1 MTTLNS
7 TLQLALLKRKKA
19 RNKLEK
25 GFTLVELLI
34 VVIILGILSS
44 VALPAFLN
52 QQKKGVISSLNASA
66 MAAAKSCAALQ
77 VTNDQGS
84 YNAPSSDSIT
94 IKVKD
99 SNDQTDCPQAGTVS
113 VDFTA
118 TDGDPDGDS
127 YKPRASAAVA
137 TLGSDGSITLVSSS

>member
-7 TLQLALLKRKKA
+7 TLQLALLKQKKRK
-19 RNKLEK
+19 NVLQK

-77 VTNDQGS
+77 ITSDNDQWS
-84 YNAPSSDSIT
+84 MPDSEQIT
-94 IKVKD
+94 IK
-99 SNDQTDCPQAGTVS
+99 SSTTASQDCPDAGTPVI
-113 VDFTA
+113 FTA
-118 TDGDPDGDS
+118 NDKDGRAGD
-127 YKPRASAAVA
+127 ATA
-137 TLGSDGSITLVSSS
+137 TLGSDGSITLASSS

>member
-52 QQKKGVISSLNASA
+52 QQKKGVMSSLDATA

-77 VTNDQGS
+77 VTGENS
-84 YNAPSSDSIT
+84 LFSAPSSSKISIAPT
-94 IKVKD
+94 
-99 SNDQTDCPQAGTVS
+99 TCPAAGQS
-113 VDFTA
+113 VTFTA
-118 TDGDPDGDS
+118 TDTNNPQ
-127 YKPRASAAVA
+127 RATPAEA
-137 TLGSDGSITLVSSS
+137 TLGTDGAITLVSAS

>member
-34 VVIILGILSS
+34 VVIILGVLSS

-52 QQKKGVISSLNASA
+52 QQKKGVISSMNASA
-66 MAAAKSCAALQ
+66 MAMAKSCAALQ
-77 VTNDQGS
+77 VTAEHGS
-84 YNAPSSDSIT
+84 FQVPTKSGDITLAAP
-94 IKVKD
+94 
-99 SNDQTDCPQAGTVS
+99 NNCPAAGTTPTT
-113 VDFTA
+113 FTA
-118 TDGDPDGDS
+118 TDDKLRTNGS
-127 YKPRASAAVA
+127 STA
-137 TLGSDGSITLVSSS
+137 TLGSDGSITLVSAS

>member
-77 VTNDQGS
+77 ITGDEGGFK
-84 YNAPSSDSIT
+84 APSSGDIT
-94 IKVKD
+94 LT
-99 SNDQTDCPQAGTVS
+99 SNVGSDGCPTAGNPVT
-113 VDFTA
+113 FTA
-118 TDGDPDGDS
+118 NDGKERAGD
-127 YKPRASAAVA
+127 AQAI
-137 TLGSDGSITLVSSS
+137 LGSDGSITLVSSS

>member
-77 VTNDQGS
+77 ITSDNDQWS
-84 YNAPSSDSIT
+84 MPDSEQIT
-94 IKVKD
+94 IT
-99 SNDQTDCPQAGTVS
+99 SSTTTASQDCPNAGTPVI
-113 VDFTA
+113 FTA
-118 TDGDPDGDS
+118 NDKDGRAGD
-127 YKPRASAAVA
+127 ATA
-137 TLGSDGSITLVSSS
+137 TLGSDGSITLASSS

>member
-52 QQKKGVISSLNASA
+52 QQKKGVISSMNASA
-66 MAAAKSCAALQ
+66 MALAKSCAALQ
-77 VTNDQGS
+77 ITGEQGQFTFQPKS
-84 YNAPSSDSIT
+84 GDIEISANSTPCPAAGVEDAVFTASDSKERT
-94 IKVKD
+94 TSD
-99 SNDQTDCPQAGTVS
+99 S
-113 VDFTA
+113 
-118 TDGDPDGDS
+118 
-127 YKPRASAAVA
+127 VA
-137 TLGSDGSITLVSSS
+137 TLGSDGSITLVSAS

>member
-7 TLQLALLKRKKA
+7 TLQLALLKRKKE

-77 VTNDQGS
+77 ITSDNDQWS
-84 YNAPSSDSIT
+84 MPDSDQIT
-94 IKVKD
+94 IT
-99 SNDQTDCPQAGTVS
+99 SSTSASLNCPNAGTPVT
-113 VDFTA
+113 FTA
-118 TDGDPDGDS
+118 NDKDGRAGD
-127 YKPRASAAVA
+127 ATA
-137 TLGSDGSITLVSSS
+137 TLGSDGSITLASSS

>member
-7 TLQLALLKRKKA
+7 KLQLALLKRKKA

-84 YNAPSSDSIT
+84 YNAPTSNSIVLEVT
-94 IKVKD
+94 NA
-99 SNDQTDCPQAGTVS
+99 SGAALTPPCPKAGTTV
-113 VDFTA
+113 VKFTA
-118 TDGDPDGDS
+118 KDGDS
-127 YKPRASAAVA
+127 APDYRADPAVA

>member
-77 VTNDQGS
+77 ITSDESSYKAASSGDISLAGS
-84 YNAPSSDSIT
+84 
-94 IKVKD
+94 
-99 SNDQTDCPQAGTVS
+99 CPTAGTAS
-113 VDFTA
+113 QDFVA
-118 TDGDPDGDS
+118 TDTKG
-127 YKPRASAAVA
+127 RATAATA
-137 TLGSDGSITLVSSS
+137 TLGSDGSVTLDPST

>member
-77 VTNDQGS
+77 VTSEYSSWSMPTSDQIQV
-84 YNAPSSDSIT
+84 SSDAT
-94 IKVKD
+94 GD
-99 SNDQTDCPQAGTVS
+99 DDCPAAGTEVT
-113 VDFTA
+113 FTA
-118 TDGDPDGDS
+118 TDLNAPE
-127 YKPRASAAVA
+127 RASAAEA
-137 TLGSDGSITLVSSS
+137 TLGVDGAITIVSSS

>member
-7 TLQLALLKRKKA
+7 KLQLALLKRKKS

-77 VTNDQGS
+77 VTNDQDS
-84 YNAPSSDSIT
+84 YNAPSSNKIVLALTDLTGSSI
-94 IKVKD
+94 
-99 SNDQTDCPQAGTVS
+99 QDCPAAGTSS
-113 VDFTA
+113 VNFTA
-118 TDGDPDGDS
+118 TDGDGTNPQ
-127 YKPRASAAVA
+127 RATPAVA

>member
-77 VTNDQGS
+77 VTNDQTS
-84 YNAPSSDSIT
+84 YNAPTSDSIVLEVT
-94 IKVKD
+94 DADGDV
-99 SNDQTDCPQAGTVS
+99 SNCPQAGTALVK
-113 VDFTA
+113 FTA
-118 TDGDPDGDS
+118 KDGKDVQA
-127 YKPRASAAVA
+127 YRAAPAVA
-137 TLGSDGSITLVSSS
+137 TLGSDGSITLTSSS

>member
-34 VVIILGILSS
+34 VVIILGVLSS

-52 QQKKGVISSLNASA
+52 QQKKGVISSMNASA
-66 MAAAKSCAALQ
+66 MALAKSCAALQ
-77 VTNDQGS
+77 VTGEHGQFTFQPKSGDINIAANQTPCPAAGVED
-84 YNAPSSDSIT
+84 AVFTASDS
-94 IKVKD
+94 K
-99 SNDQTDCPQAGTVS
+99 SR
-113 VDFTA
+113 TA
-118 TDGDPDGDS
+118 NHSTS
-127 YKPRASAAVA
+127 VA
-137 TLGSDGSITLVSSS
+137 TLGSDGSITLVSAS

>member
-1 MTTLNS
+1 MSTLNS
-7 TLQLALLKRKKA
+7 TLQLALPKRKKA

-84 YNAPSSDSIT
+84 YNAPSSDGIT
-94 IKVKD
+94 LVVD
-99 SNDQTDCPQAGTVS
+99 DGNSGTTCPAPGSATVT
-113 VDFTA
+113 FTA
-118 TDGDPDGDS
+118 WDGDVNNANA
-127 YKPRASAAVA
+127 RASAAVA